1 MKTNRSCLPKGRPE
15 SRPLMTQEQVATRL
29 GLSRATVNNDE
40 DNALRKIREERIARG
55 WPVPGERHAQA
66 NN

>member
-1 MKTNRSCLPKGRPE
+1 MKANQPKGKPE
-15 SRPLMTQEQVATRL
+15 SRPTMTQEQVATRL

-40 DNALRKIREERIARG
+40 DNALRKIREEWVARG
-55 WPVPGERHAQA
+55 YPVPGERHAQT